1 MNKAELNES
10 IRQFIMKW
18 MDADKGQEDKDDRSF
33 WIDLFQNV
41 LDVQDATDR
50 IDFQKRVIVDNNT
63 KKIDAYIPET
73 KVLIEQ
79 KSKTKRLDE
88 KIPQGDGENLTPYE
102 QALRYNQHLP
112 YSEKARWIVTSNFKE
127 IWIYDMDKND
137 REREPIKIYT
147 DELRDKHKLLNFLIK
162 QDVETITDEVAVSV
176 QAGNIVGE
184 IYDAFLKEYGDEP
197 TEQDLKELN
206 KLCVRIV
213 FCLYAEDADLFESD
227 AFYNYLKRWNVENM
241 NLGLEKLFKVLDT
254 PVDERRLFSD
264 EELASFPYVN
274 GELFSGDAVIPPITE
289 EIKEMLLEKA
299 SLEFDWS
306 KISPTIFGA
315 VFESTLNPETRRSGG
330 MHYTSVENIHK
341 VIDPLFMDELNK
353 EFEKIVTETKVP
365 KTKIDKLHAFQDKIA
380 SLKFLDPAC
389 GSGNF
394 LTETYLS
401 LRGLENRVLNAI
413 IDTDKKQM
421 SGQMGF
427 GNVLGVAN
435 PIKVSIN
442 QFYGIEINDFA
453 VTVARTAMWIAEN
466 QMMQKTSEML
476 MMDLDFLPLKSYTNI
491 VEANA
496 LRIDWNDVIS
506 NQECDYIMGN
516 PPFVGQKLQT
526 NNQKDDLKEV
536 FGNDYKGV
544 KMLDYVSAW
553 YFLSAVYMKNT
564 AIQSALVSTNS
575 ITQGEPVSILWKT
588 LFDMGIKIIFCHR
601 TFRWDSEAQKVAAV
615 HCVIVGFSYVVK
627 NERRIYDNMECSIA
641 KNINGYLID
650 ADNVSIERRGK
661 SLCNASEMTKGAQLI
676 DGGGFLFENEEEKQ
690 DFIKQYPE
698 SEPYIYRYY
707 NAKDFLNNTPAKYCL
722 YLKHCPPEVMN
733 TSKGIKDR
741 INKVYEYRAN
751 SKAKTTNILKDTPS
765 QFFQS
770 QVPENDSIII
780 PVVSSENRSYIPMS
794 FMKNGSVYTNA
805 LFYIDNATIYDFGIL
820 TSNVHMA
827 WVMTVCGRLEMRYR
841 YSNDIVYNNFPW
853 PTPTEEQKQKIEQTA
868 QGILD
873 ARSLYPESSLADLYD
888 PLTMPKELRDAHTKN
903 DIAVMQAYGFDVKNT
918 TAEDCVAKLM
928 EMYQELTN
936 SNS

>member
-1 MNKAELNES
+1 MNKVELNES

-88 KIPQGDGENLTPYE
+88 KIPQGDGEQLTPYE

-127 IWIYDMDKND
+127 IWIYDMEKND

-147 DELRDKHKLLNFLIK
+147 DELRDKYKLLNFLIK
-162 QDVETITDEVAVSV
+162 QDVEEITDEVAVSV

-197 TEQDLKELN
+197 TEQDLQELN

-254 PVDERRLFSD
+254 PEEERRLFSD

-274 GELFSGDAVIPPITE
+274 GELFSGDVVIPPITE
-289 EIKEMLLEKA
+289 EIKDKLLEKA

-341 VIDPLFMDELNK
+341 VIDPLFMDELNE

-365 KTKIDKLHAFQDKIA
+365 KTRIDKLYAFQDKIA
-380 SLKFLDPAC
+380 NLKFLDPAC

-427 GNVLGVAN
+427 GNVLGDAN

-496 LRIDWNDVIS
+496 LRVDWNEVIS
-506 NQECDYIMGN
+506 SQECDYIMGN
-516 PPFVGQKLQT
+516 PPFVGSKYSDS
-526 NNQKDDLKEV
+526 NQKEDMDYV
-536 FGNDYKGV
+536 FANENIKYRK
-544 KMLDYVSAW
+544 LDYVVSW
-553 YFLSAVYMKNT
+553 YYLASEYISTTKCAF
-564 AIQSALVSTNS
+564 VSTNS
-575 ITQGEPVSILWKT
+575 ICQGEQTSIVWKN
-588 LFDMGIKIIFCHR
+588 LFKKGIIINFAYR
-601 TFRWDSEAQKVAAV
+601 TFRWDSEANIKAHV
-615 HCVIVGFSYVVK
+615 HCVIIGFSK
-627 NERRIYDNMECSIA
+627 ISSNNAKRIFTENSYIIA
-641 KNINGYLID
+641 NNINAYLID
-650 ADNVSIERRGK
+650 GPSIFVDSSNKPLFHQKKMVAPNKPCDYNYLKIEADEYK
-661 SLCNASEMTKGAQLI
+661 E
-676 DGGGFLFENEEEKQ
+676 
-690 DFIKQYPE
+690 FIKQCPQSEKWIKKMVGANEFINNKERYCLWLVGCSPNELNQMPNVLERVKLCKEARIKANTAESLKLADTPTLFREQLNPE
-698 SEPYIYRYY
+698 S
-707 NAKDFLNNTPAKYCL
+707 
-722 YLKHCPPEVMN
+722 YL
-733 TSKGIKDR
+733 
-741 INKVYEYRAN
+741 
-751 SKAKTTNILKDTPS
+751 L
-765 QFFQS
+765 
-770 QVPENDSIII
+770 VPC
-780 PVVSSENRSYIPMS
+780 VSSEKRTYVPIGFLDGETIPVM
-794 FMKNGSVYTNA
+794 GTLIVPDA
-805 LFYIDNATIYDFGIL
+805 ELYDFGVL

-827 WVMTVCGRLEMRYR
+827 WMRAVAGRLEMRYR
-841 YSNDIVYNNFPW
+841 YSKDVVYNNFPW
-853 PTPTEEQKQKIEQTA
+853 PTPTEEQKQKIEKTA

-873 ARSLYPESSLADLYD
+873 ARALYPDSSLADLYD

-903 DIAVMQAYGFDVKNT
+903 DIAVMEAYGFDVKNT

-928 EMYQELTN
+928 EMYQEL
-936 SNS
+936 SNQ

>member
-18 MDADKGQEDKDDRSF
+18 MDNDKGQEDKDDRSF

-41 LDVQDATDR
+41 LDIQDATDR
-50 IDFQKRVIVDNNT
+50 IDFQKRVVVDNTT
-63 KKIDAYIPET
+63 KRIDAYIPET

-88 KIPQGDGENLTPYE
+88 KIPQGDGESLTPYE
-102 QALRYNQHLP
+102 QAIRYNQHLP

-127 IWIYDMDKND
+127 IWIYDMEKND

-147 DELRDKHKLLNFLIK
+147 DELRDKNKLLNFLIK

-176 QAGNIVGE
+176 RAGNIVGE

-197 TEQDLKELN
+197 TEEDLKELN

-254 PVDERRLFSD
+254 PVKERRLFSD

-274 GELFSGDAVIPPITE
+274 GELFSDNVVIPPITE
-289 EIKEMLLEKA
+289 EIKDMLLEKA

-341 VIDPLFMDELNK
+341 VIDPLFMDELNE
-353 EFEKIVTETKVP
+353 EFEKIITETKVP

-380 SLKFLDPAC
+380 SLTFLDPAC

-413 IDTDKKQM
+413 IDTDKKQT

-427 GNVLGVAN
+427 GNVIGEGN

-496 LRIDWNDVIS
+496 LRIDWNGVIP
-506 NQECDYIMGN
+506 NQECNYIMGN
-516 PPFVGQKLQT
+516 PPFVGARLMTPEQKEDI
-526 NNQKDDLKEV
+526 NNIFEGWKNS
-536 FGNDYKGV
+536 GN
-544 KMLDYVSAW
+544 LDYVSCW
-553 YFLSAVYMKNT
+553 YKKSSDYGLNT
-564 AIQSALVSTNS
+564 NIKSALVSTNS
-575 ITQGEPVSILWKT
+575 ICQGESVANLWKP
-588 LFDMGIKIIFCHR
+588 LLDKGLIITFAHR
-601 TFRWDSEAQKVAAV
+601 TFRWDSEANIKAHV
-615 HCVIVGFSYVVK
+615 HCVIVGFAYHNDGKQKV
-627 NERRIYDNMECSIA
+627 IYDNNSKYLA
-641 KNINGYLID
+641 DNINAYLVD
-650 ADNVSIERRGK
+650 APNVFVENRKKPISEVPEMVTGSQRLDNDVYMFS
-661 SLCNASEMTKGAQLI
+661 
-676 DGGGFLFENEEEKQ
+676 DEEKNN
-690 DFIKQYPE
+690 FILKEPK
-698 SEPYIYRYY
+698 SENLFYRWYGSVE
-707 NAKDFLNNTPAKYCL
+707 FINNKTRWCL
-722 YLKHCPPEVMN
+722 YLGKITPSELREMPNVLN
-733 TSKGIKDR
+733 LVQQVK
-741 INKVYEYRAN
+741 EYRN
-751 SKAKTTNILKDTPS
+751 SSKRKQTKKYADQPTKFYLEVI
-765 QFFQS
+765 
-770 QVPENDSIII
+770 PETDYIVV
-780 PVVSSENRSYIPMS
+780 PVVSSERRTYIPMG
-794 FMKNGSVYTNA
+794 FMKPNCLCSNQLNMIPNTSLYE
-805 LFYIDNATIYDFGIL
+805 FGVL
-820 TSNVHMA
+820 ESNVHMA
-827 WVMTVCGRLEMRYR
+827 FMRTVAGRLKSDYR
-841 YSNDIVYNNFPW
+841 YSKGIAYNNFPW
-853 PTPTEEQKQKIEQTA
+853 PTLAEEQKQKIEKTA

-873 ARSLYPESSLADLYD
+873 ARDLYPDSSLADLYD
-888 PLTMPKELRDAHTKN
+888 PLTMPKELRGAHTKN

-928 EMYQELTN
+928 EMYLDIVEGQEN
-936 SNS
+936 E

>member
-18 MDADKGQEDKDDRSF
+18 LDVDKGQEDKDDRSF

-50 IDFQKRVIVDNNT
+50 IDFQKRVIVESNT

-88 KIPQGDGENLTPYE
+88 KIPQGDGELLTPYE

-127 IWIYDMDKND
+127 IWIYDMEKND

-147 DELRDKHKLLNFLIK
+147 DELRDKYKLLNFLIK
-162 QDVETITDEVAVSV
+162 QDVEEITDEVAVSV

-197 TEQDLKELN
+197 TEQDLQELN

-254 PVDERRLFSD
+254 PEEERRLFSD

-274 GELFSGDAVIPPITE
+274 GELFSGDVVIPPITE
-289 EIKEMLLEKA
+289 EIKDKLLEKA

-341 VIDPLFMDELNK
+341 VIDPLFMDELNE

-365 KTKIDKLHAFQDKIA
+365 KTRIDKLHAFQDKIA

-401 LRGLENRVLNAI
+401 LRGLENRILNAI

-427 GNVLGVAN
+427 GNVLGDAN

-516 PPFVGQKLQT
+516 PPFVGKKLQ
-526 NNQKDDLKEV
+526 NKEQKQELLDV
-536 FGNDYKGV
+536 FGSKYKGV
-544 KMLDYVSAW
+544 GSLDYVAGW
-553 YFLSAVYMKNT
+553 YKKSVEMIKGT
-564 AIQSALVSTNS
+564 SIRVALVSTNS
-575 ITQGEPVSILWKT
+575 ITQGESVSILWQT
-588 LFDMGIKIIFCHR
+588 LFKEGVQIDFAHR
-601 TFRWDSEAQKVAAV
+601 TFQWDSEANIKAHV
-615 HCVIVGFSYVVK
+615 HCVIIGFSVFK
-627 NERRIYDNMECSIA
+627 TIKEKIIYEDGKKKIVS
-641 KNINGYLID
+641 NINGYLVEANNISIEKRSKPLCDCDQMIYGSEPREGGYLLLSEDERKELLTETPEIEQYVKRFVSSDDFINDNVRYCLWLDD
-650 ADNVSIERRGK
+650 ADMSIVRRSKIVMER
-661 SLCNASEMTKGAQLI
+661 L
-676 DGGGFLFENEEEKQ
+676 EKCRV
-690 DFIKQYPE
+690 FRE
-698 SEPYIYRYY
+698 
-707 NAKDFLNNTPAKYCL
+707 
-722 YLKHCPPEVMN
+722 
-733 TSKGIKDR
+733 
-741 INKVYEYRAN
+741 N
-751 SKAKTTNILKDTPS
+751 SKQAQAHKAADTPYLFAS
-765 QFFQS
+765 PRQPKTNYLL
-770 QVPENDSIII
+770 V
-780 PVVSSENRSYIPMS
+780 PVVSSENRAYVPIGYVDKEIIAS
-794 FMKNGSVYTNA
+794 NA
-805 LFYIDNATIYDFGIL
+805 CFTVSNATLYTFGIIV
-820 TSNVHMA
+820 SNVHMA
-827 WVMTVCGRLEMRYR
+827 WMRAVCGRLEMRYR
-841 YSNDIVYNNFPW
+841 YSNTLEI
-853 PTPTEEQKQKIEQTA
+853 
-868 QGILD
+868 G
-873 ARSLYPESSLADLYD
+873 R
-888 PLTMPKELRDAHTKN
+888 AH
-903 DIAVMQAYGFDVKNT
+903 V
-918 TAEDCVAKLM
+918 
-928 EMYQELTN
+928 
-936 SNS
+936 